1 MVRDLILIAISLF
14 TWGLGESAF
23 FAFQPLY
30 LQQLGADPL
39 RIGAII
45 GSYGLAATLA
55 HIPAGYLADRVGRR
69 PLMWAAWIIGAVATW
84 IMALANSLPVF
95 VAGMLIYSM
104 TMFVV
109 SPMNSYVAA
118 ASGKLSVGRVLTLV
132 SASYNAGAVI
142 GPLLGGMIG
151 ESAGYRLIFVFAA
164 SLFVLSTVVILFIR
178 PQPIDE
184 HHPGDNRYQLFKN
197 QRYLLFLG
205 VYLLATFAMYLPQPL
220 SPNFLQNERGLR
232 LSQIGQLYSM
242 NSLGIVILNLV
253 LGQLDARLGF
263 LIGQFAVGA
272 FALLLWKGSS
282 LPWYALAYF
291 LMGGFRSARSLAT
304 AYIRSI
310 VSGAN
315 MGLAFGMAETMTAL
329 ALFLAPP
336 LAGYLYDADPLRMY
350 MVSLGVIAVS
360 VLASV
365 LFSGTSQKV
374 QSAEKPV
381 TSLEVI

>member
-1 MVRDLILIAISLF
+1 
-14 TWGLGESAF
+14 
-23 FAFQPLY
+23 
-30 LQQLGADPL
+30 
-39 RIGAII
+39 
-45 GSYGLAATLA
+45 
-55 HIPAGYLADRVGRR
+55 
-69 PLMWAAWIIGAVATW
+69 
-84 IMALANSLPVF
+84 
-95 VAGMLIYSM
+95 
-104 TMFVV
+104 
-109 SPMNSYVAA
+109 
-118 ASGKLSVGRVLTLV
+118 
-132 SASYNAGAVI
+132 
-142 GPLLGGMIG
+142 
-151 ESAGYRLIFVFAA
+151 
-164 SLFVLSTVVILFIR
+164 
-178 PQPIDE
+178 
-184 HHPGDNRYQLFKN
+184 
-197 QRYLLFLG
+197 
-205 VYLLATFAMYLPQPL
+205 
-220 SPNFLQNERGLR
+220 
-232 LSQIGQLYSM
+232 M

-381 TSLEVI
+381 TSQEVI